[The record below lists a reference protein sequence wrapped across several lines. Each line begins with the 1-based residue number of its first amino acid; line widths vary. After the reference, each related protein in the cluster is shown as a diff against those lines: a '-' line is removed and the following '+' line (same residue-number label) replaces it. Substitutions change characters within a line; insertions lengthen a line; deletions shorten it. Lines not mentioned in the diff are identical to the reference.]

1 MQKVRLFS
9 RTFYFNNNYIQLKPM
24 NKFFAYYFDTFKGL
38 SKEIWWLSL
47 ITFIN
52 RAGTMVIPF
61 LSLYLTES
69 LGFRESTVGWIMS
82 CFGLGSVAGSYL
94 GGRLTEKIGYYKVMT
109 FSLFFTG
116 ILFVALQYVSTLAGF
131 CIGIFLVMLVA
142 DTFRPAMFV
151 AMSAYSKPENKTR
164 SVTLVR
170 LAINLGFTAG
180 PAIGGLIIA
189 KIGYFG
195 LFWVD
200 GVTCVLAVILLTQVL
215 HPKKSKP
222 LDEVKVENPVSV
234 YKDKPFWIFFVAMAI
249 FGFVFLQY
257 FSTMPLYY
265 RDVHLLEEYEIGLL
279 FGLNGLL
286 IVLLEMP
293 LIKWLEQTGKSKSF
307 LMMIGL
313 LLTGLSFV
321 AVLVSPWIGVLIIG
335 IVFMTVGEM
344 IAFPFSNSFVIDRAK
359 KGKQGEY
366 MGFYT
371 ISFSIAHIFGH
382 NSGLQMIEFFG
393 FEDTWTFISILSAI
407 GVLILIYLIRV
418 LNKEKLNNL

>member
-1 MQKVRLFS
+1 MKKL
-9 RTFYFNNNYIQLKPM
+9 
-24 NKFFAYYFDTFKGL
+24 FAYYFDTFKGL

-69 LGFRESTVGWIMS
+69 LDFTKSNVGWIMS
-82 CFGLGSVAGSYL
+82 CFGVGSVAGSWL
-94 GGRLTEKIGYYKVMT
+94 GGKLTEKIGYYKVMSI
-109 FSLFFTG
+109 SLFLTG
-116 ILFVALQYVSTLAGF
+116 ILFVAIQYVTTLAGF
-131 CIGIFLVMLVA
+131 CIGIFFVMLVA

-200 GVTCVLAVILLTQVL
+200 GITCVLAVLLLTQVL

-222 LDEVKVENPVSV
+222 LDDVKVENPVSV
-234 YKDKPFWIFFVAMAI
+234 YKDRPFWIFFIAMAI

-265 RDVHLLEEYEIGLL
+265 RDVHFLEEYEIGLL

-286 IVLLEMP
+286 IVLFEMP
-293 LIKWLEQTGKSKSF
+293 LIKWLEQTGKSKAY
-307 LMMIGL
+307 LMMMGL
-313 LLTGLSFV
+313 FLTGLSFV
-321 AVLVSPWIGVLIIG
+321 AVLVSPWVGVLTIG
-335 IVFMTVGEM
+335 IVLMTVGEM

-359 KGKQGEY
+359 RGKQGEY

-382 NSGLQMIEFFG
+382 NSGLQLIDFLG
-393 FEDTWTFISILSAI
+393 FDQTWLYISILAFL
-407 GVLILIYLIRV
+407 GVLILLYLLRV
-418 LNKEKLNNL
+418 LKQEKLKSV